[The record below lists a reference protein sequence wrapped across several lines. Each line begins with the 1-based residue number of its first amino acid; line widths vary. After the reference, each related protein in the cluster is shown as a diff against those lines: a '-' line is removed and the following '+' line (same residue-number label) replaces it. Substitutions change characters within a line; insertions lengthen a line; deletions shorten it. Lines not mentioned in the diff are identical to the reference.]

1 MDVSVMIENIKFN
14 YRVATIIRNG
24 DKILLHKSKKDDF
37 YAIPGGRIM
46 VGEDSETA
54 LKREFVEEIGAN
66 IFIKKYL
73 GTIENFFEYN
83 GKKLSQT
90 QYRRHWTALMET
102 LSMSHTPHECR
113 HTFRSRLDSAGAN
126 KVCID
131 HLMGHVSQGTG
142 ERIYTHKTIEEL
154 KSNLALITN

>member
-83 GKKLSQT
+83 GKK
-90 QYRRHWTALMET
+90 YHELMIVFESEFEKESDRNSVDKIVG
-102 LSMSHTPHECR
+102 LEENGKIELIWKKIDQIKE
-113 HTFRSRLDSAGAN
+113 LD
-126 KVCID
+126 
-131 HLMGHVSQGTG
+131 
-142 ERIYTHKTIEEL
+142 L
-154 KSNLALITN
+154 KPKF